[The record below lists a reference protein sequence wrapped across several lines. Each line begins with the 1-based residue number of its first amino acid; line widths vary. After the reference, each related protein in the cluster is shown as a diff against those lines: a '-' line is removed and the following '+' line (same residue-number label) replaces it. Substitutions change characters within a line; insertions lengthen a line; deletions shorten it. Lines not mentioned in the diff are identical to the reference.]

1 MRAYGHCWLTR
12 IRVTRK
18 PPLVR
23 GPNPD
28 PAEVNE
34 NLYAGLFRHV
44 IHSPPNSD
52 ALKLP

>member
-1 MRAYGHCWLTR
+1 MTC
-12 IRVTRK
+12 K

-34 NLYAGLFRHV
+34 NLYTSLSRHV